1 MRDDEENTW
10 AAMRDRIFRAPAGV
24 VLLALCLGIT
34 GCAKSTPL
42 PDLVKDP
49 QTVLTKDERKRAIVD
64 LEQGKEKAVS
74 AAEKQIEKSH

>member
-1 MRDDEENTW
+1 MREDEERTGE
-10 AAMRDRIFRAPAGV
+10 AMRDQFCRSLASIA
-24 VLLALCLGIT
+24 LLALCLGIT

-49 QTVLTKDERKRAIVD
+49 QAVLTKDERKRAIVD